1 MINQFKKSKIKKI
14 LIHNKFSRIPKAY
27 RIPKKRQK
35 IFGAFRMIKNY
46 KNYIINI
53 IKNGSKS
60 EK

>member
-1 MINQFKKSKIKKI
+1 MGDNFKIKKI
-14 LIHNKFSRIPKAY
+14 LIHNKFLRIPKAY

-35 IFGAFRMIKNY
+35 IFGALRMIKNY